1 MVYGDGITT
10 RLTTGCVGFYVSK
23 PRQSDTLREELVYC
37 LLGHVSENEGP
48 RWPTEHGV
56 VGASWLAVEV

>member
-37 LLGHVSENEGP
+37 LLGHVSLFMRE
-48 RWPTEHGV
+48 R
-56 VGASWLAVEV
+56 GAEMADRTWGCWR